1 MKPLHVSR
9 ARCLGV
15 VLALAASTANGQSYG
30 PVDQLLTIGAVE
42 FESVDRFEAYI
53 GPDGY
58 FYSSRPPEGGSPAAP
73 TTYQYLA
80 PVSLPEGA
88 SIQRMCLYA
97 NDSNLQDNVGI
108 ILLAGQL
115 TTGGVEPGEK
125 PVGPYISSTTAVGYR
140 RYCADFTETIRSRI
154 DVDQDGIL
162 DPVTYYIRA
171 NLKQSDPDQ
180 HLAIGGAQIT
190 WRRQVSPP
198 PSAPTFW
205 DVPESHPFRQFIE
218 ALAASGVT
226 GGCGNGNFCPDA
238 PLKRGQMAVFLAKA
252 LGLHW
257 PY

>member
-1 MKPLHVSR
+1 MKPSHVSR

-15 VLALAASTANGQSYG
+15 ALALAASTASGQSYG
-30 PVDQLLTIGAVE
+30 PAEQKLTIGAVE
-42 FESVDRFEAYI
+42 FESLDRFEAYI

-58 FYSSRPPEGGSPAAP
+58 FYSSRPPELGSPAAP
-73 TTYQYLA
+73 TVYDYLA

-88 SIQRMCLYA
+88 EIQRMCLYA

-108 ILLAGQL
+108 VLLAAQL
-115 TTGGVEPGEK
+115 TTGGIEPDTKHIGT
-125 PVGPYISSTTAVGYR
+125 YIISAGAVGYR

-154 DVDQDGIL
+154 DVDEDGTL

-171 NLKQSDPDQ
+171 DLRSSEEDQ
-180 HLAIGGAQIT
+180 HLGIGGAQIT
-190 WRRQVSPP
+190 WRRQISPP
-198 PSAPTFW
+198 PSAPTFG

-257 PY
+257 PD

>member
-1 MKPLHVSR
+1 MKPSQVSR

-15 VLALAASTANGQSYG
+15 VLALAASTASGQSYG
-30 PVDQLLTIGAVE
+30 PVEQHLTIGAVE
-42 FESVDRFEAYI
+42 FESVKPFDAYI

-58 FYSSRPPEGGSPAAP
+58 FYSSTPPVGPSGTIP
-73 TTYQYLA
+73 TDYEYLA

-88 SIQRMCLYA
+88 AIQRICLYA
-97 NDSNLQDNVGI
+97 NDSNLQDDVGI
-108 ILLAGQL
+108 RLLAAQL
-115 TTGGVEPGEK
+115 TTGGVEPGMK
-125 PVGPYISSTTAVGYR
+125 QIGPYISSAAAVGYR

-162 DPVTYYIRA
+162 DPVTYYVRA
-171 NLKQSDPDQ
+171 TLRDSDPEQ
-180 HLAIGGAQIT
+180 YLAIGGARIT

-198 PSAPTFW
+198 PSASTFW

-252 LGLHW
+252 MGLHW